1 MNEQTAIPVSVETD
15 THRGEFFVI
24 TSSFWGNGQFPG
36 LVIANEDTLVSPGMQ
51 GVAPPTGAP
60 DQYPER
66 PHLVHV
72 PEKGG
77 MPRDFEELAGIWI
90 VSQALKDVF
99 ASVDPEAFAF
109 VACDFTLADGT
120 PGPQYYFCD
129 VIRTVDALDVPASRV
144 KVKTDY
150 NFITGEDEP
159 FYSVLGGASLV
170 FNKAVVGAAH
180 IFRQPHSGL
189 DPICDRVMF
198 DALTQAHLSGVDLK
212 DASAL

>member
-1 MNEQTAIPVSVETD
+1 MNDRTAIPVSVDTD

-36 LVIANEDTLVSPGMQ
+36 LEIANEEALVSPGMQ
-51 GVAPPTGAP
+51 GVAPPTGEP

-99 ASVDPEAFAF
+99 ASVDQDAFAF
-109 VACDFTLADGT
+109 VACDFTLADGS

-144 KVKTDY
+144 KVKVDH
-150 NFITGEDEP
+150 NFITGQDEP
-159 FYSVLGGASLV
+159 FYSILGGASLV
-170 FNKAVVGAAH
+170 FNKERVRGAH
-180 IFRQPHSGL
+180 IFRQPNSGL

-198 DALTQAHLSGVDLK
+198 DALAQAHLTGVDLK
-212 DASAL
+212 DAYAL